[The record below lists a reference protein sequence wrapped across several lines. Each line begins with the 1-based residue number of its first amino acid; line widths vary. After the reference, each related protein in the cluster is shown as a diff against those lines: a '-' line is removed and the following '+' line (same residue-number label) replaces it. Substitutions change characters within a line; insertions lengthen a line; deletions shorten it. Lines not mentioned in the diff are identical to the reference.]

1 MMTTV
6 KNDFHNSE
14 CRLRLRGQRLS
25 IWQIDRCRATLC
37 QPDDCWCGGIIKQQ
51 GPDSIVDNE
60 GQQYAARLDF
70 DSDWNWF
77 VRISAI

>member
-1 MMTTV
+1 MMITV

-37 QPDDCWCGGIIKQQ
+37 QPDDCWCGGII
-51 GPDSIVDNE
+51 
-60 GQQYAARLDF
+60 
-70 DSDWNWF
+70 
-77 VRISAI
+77 